1 MKKFSL
7 LILMLLAF
15 DFGFGQVKITEITF
29 ESPGGYTTSTPE
41 FTDGSGDYFTRTNGS
56 NISNG
61 EVFFN
66 QQGSYY
72 FGAQDIN
79 GDGVALPVSLLIN
92 DIDITGYTNL
102 EFRVHLA
109 EDEAADGKEDYDDA
123 DYVHFGYDIDNT
135 ASFSPMLWIEGTGGF
150 NTAPF
155 IDTNFD
161 GIGDGLE
168 ITDTFTQFTEN
179 ISGTGTLLDIEIVF
193 RLEAGDEDIAIDN
206 IEIWGT
212 LVPCP
217 TTVTWN
223 GTWSG
228 TADLTTG
235 VIINGNYDT
244 SVEGSFQA
252 CSLTVSTGNTLT
264 IANNTF
270 VEVETD
276 LTVDGTI
283 LVASQGAF
291 VQNDDLGTIT
301 YNGTIEVEKVTA
313 PTNNWYEYTAWSS
326 PVVGEDI
333 DNGLYE
339 SKSNRRYKFLSENFL
354 DATAET
360 NNNNATIAGQD
371 DIDDNGDDWAN
382 VSGTTI
388 MEAGIGYASMH
399 DPAGFSGPFPGP
411 FNFSY
416 NFEGEFNNG
425 VIPVEVYR
433 NDSELND
440 TNWNFIGNPYPSAID
455 ADLFLSTNDGTTST
469 ADLGGAIFLWSHNT
483 PPASTANGNEQLNF
497 SNNDY
502 AIINGSGETAGGDG
516 TLPIVITSTGHR
528 AIPSG
533 QAFFV
538 GYSNSSPTT
547 SVSGAIATGEVIFN
561 NAMRLTDITANS
573 EFFKGTN
580 SKNTSSSTTIADKLW
595 LDLTSDNGV
604 YNQILIAYVNG
615 ATNDDD
621 GLVFDADKY
630 PTSGAAL
637 YSTIEGSIKKFA
649 IQGKS
654 SESISEDEIINL
666 GFNSFINVETEYTIS
681 IDKLQGDFLDN
692 NTVYLKDDLLDI
704 SHNLSDSDYSFTSET
719 GEFKERFQI
728 VFKEDTTLSVSD
740 IATNENTL
748 QIIQL
753 DNDQVNFKTG
763 TSETIKSIII
773 YDLYGRKLYQF
784 EGQNSSETFRLSNIN
799 TAVYIAQVQ
808 LSNNAV
814 ITKKAIK
821 R

>member
-1 MKKFSL
+1 
-7 LILMLLAF
+7 MLLAYNIGQSQIMISQYIEAASGTTPKGIEIYNVSGSDIVFSPTNNLRVYLGRNGGACSILSGINITSGTLRANEVWVIGTTNLITYANSNGTNLSGTTDYGF
-15 DFGFGQVKITEITF
+15 DF
-29 ESPGGYTTSTPE
+29 
-41 FTDGSGDYFTRTNGS
+41 
-56 NISNG
+56 
-61 EVFFN
+61 
-66 QQGSYY
+66 
-72 FGAQDIN
+72 N
-79 GDGVALPVSLLIN
+79 GDDSLQLYLGGALQDV
-92 DIDITGYTNL
+92 
-102 EFRVHLA
+102 
-109 EDEAADGKEDYDDA
+109 
-123 DYVHFGYDIDNT
+123 FGTCGSDPGS
-135 ASFSPMLWIEGTGGF
+135 AWTGGGVS
-150 NTAPF
+150 TANNNLQ
-155 IDTNFD
+155 IK
-161 GIGDGLE
+161 DGLCSGNLTGWSDPSTRFDE
-168 ITDTFTQFTEN
+168 ITDGEDMTGFGNAPTSCCLSTSIWN
-179 ISGTGTLLDIEIVF
+179 GSTWSTGT
-193 RLEAGDEDIAIDN
+193 
-206 IEIWGT
+206 
-212 LVPCP
+212 P
-217 TTVTWN
+217 
-223 GTWSG
+223 
-228 TADLTTG
+228 DLTTEA
-235 VIINGNYDT
+235 ILDANYDT
-244 SVEGSFQA
+244 SSNGNIQA
-252 CSLTVSTGNTLT
+252 CSLTVSSNFDLT

-270 VEVETD
+270 VEVKND
-276 LTVDGTI
+276 LTVEANANI
-283 LVASQGAF
+283 YVASQGAF
-291 VQNDDLGTIT
+291 VQNDDSSTIT
-301 YNGTIEVEKVTA
+301 NNGYIEVTKITA
-313 PTNNWYEYTAWSS
+313 PTNYWYEYTAWSS
-326 PVVGEDI
+326 PVAGADI
-333 DNGLYE
+333 DNGLSE

-371 DIDDNGDDWAN
+371 DIDDNGDDWLN
-382 VSGTTI
+382 VNGSTV
-388 MEAGIGYASMH
+388 METGVGYASMH
-399 DPAGFSGPFPGP
+399 DPVGFAGPGSAP
-411 FNFSY
+411 YEFSY
-416 NFEGEFNNG
+416 TFEGAFNNG
-425 VIPVEVYR
+425 VISVPVHR

-455 ADLFLSTNDGTTST
+455 ADLFLLANDGTTST

-654 SESISEDEIINL
+654 SESINEDEIINL
-666 GFNSFINVETEYTIS
+666 GFNSFINAETEYTIS